1 MSSEHRNRTNK
12 AQAIAA
18 ALVTV
23 GVTAGEV
30 AELPP
35 ATWRIAALAGWH
47 IAKAEQVEGIALRPW
62 TTVSDATRE
71 MVREL
76 LAADEAKARDE
87 AEGLAAHQVDD
98 VFASIAAPAAAV
110 RPAQSPDAP
119 LPSSGAVRV
128 SAAGVPDL
136 HPAARHTLNCL
147 ATSGGRTGCSC

>member
-1 MSSEHRNRTNK
+1 MRNEHRNRTNK

-23 GVTAGEV
+23 GCTAAEVT
-30 AELPP
+30 ELPES
-35 ATWRIAALAGWH
+35 TWRIAALAGWH

-62 TTVSDATRE
+62 TTVSDSTRE

-98 VFASIAAPAAAV
+98 VFAAIAAPAAAV
-110 RPAQSPDAP
+110 RPAQDPDTAP
-119 LPSSGAVRV
+119 GAVRV

-136 HPAARHTLNCL
+136 HPAARHTLNCV
-147 ATSGGRTGCSC
+147 AGFTRPCSC